1 MAKTKKPFLSDSTKR
16 IITLA
21 LGGICSSLILV
32 FSVLTIATISK
43 GDYKRAPDFLVWVFV
58 SMGLASILVFLQ
70 NRNKYNLM
78 RTIILLTCNIA
89 LGIAVLFA
97 KNDIYFFSLTAG
109 LYCVIIIITRVI
121 RIIEKKS
128 IRALVFNI
136 IFIAFV
142 VGLGVGLFIP
152 VDTDGIGYV
161 VLIECLF
168 IAFTALFEVASVAF
182 AQLKFKVLIKI
193 IINTFA
199 LEVLFGLLATMVAG
213 SLVLLIVEDHAVF
226 KNFADALW
234 YCFTVV
240 TTIGFGDL
248 VATTMVGR
256 IVSVVLGIYGI
267 IAVAVITSIIVNFYN
282 ETSGKKDAKELK
294 SIQKE
299 EDKNHR

>member
-1 MAKTKKPFLSDSTKR
+1 MANKKESMISEGTKR
-16 IITLA
+16 VFMLI
-21 LGGICSSLILV
+21 LGGICSTLVLV

-43 GDYKRAPDFLVWVFV
+43 GDYESAPAFLLGVFV
-58 SMGLASILVFLQ
+58 SMGFSGLVVFLG
-70 NRNKYNLM
+70 NRTKVNL
-78 RTIILLTCNIA
+78 IKAIVILLFNIV
-89 LGIAVLFA
+89 LGIIGLFA
-97 KNDIYFFSLTAG
+97 KQNLYLFSLTAG
-109 LYCVIIIITRVI
+109 LYCLLVVVSRILT
-121 RIIEKKS
+121 IIEKKS

-182 AQLKFKVLIKI
+182 AQLKFKVLFKI

-213 SLVLLIVEDHAVF
+213 SLVLLIVEDHTVF

-248 VATTMVGR
+248 VATTMLGR

>member
-97 KNDIYFFSLTAG
+97 KKDIYIFSLTAG

-136 IFIAFV
+136 IF
-142 VGLGVGLFIP
+142 
-152 VDTDGIGYV
+152 
-161 VLIECLF
+161 
-168 IAFTALFEVASVAF
+168 
-182 AQLKFKVLIKI
+182 KF
-193 IINTFA
+193 
-199 LEVLFGLLATMVAG
+199 
-213 SLVLLIVEDHAVF
+213 
-226 KNFADALW
+226 
-234 YCFTVV
+234 
-240 TTIGFGDL
+240 
-248 VATTMVGR
+248 
-256 IVSVVLGIYGI
+256 
-267 IAVAVITSIIVNFYN
+267 VNFNFIILREQIDCIFCSVNKFFRCFCNYKY
-282 ETSGKKDAKELK
+282 S
-294 SIQKE
+294 
-299 EDKNHR
+299 